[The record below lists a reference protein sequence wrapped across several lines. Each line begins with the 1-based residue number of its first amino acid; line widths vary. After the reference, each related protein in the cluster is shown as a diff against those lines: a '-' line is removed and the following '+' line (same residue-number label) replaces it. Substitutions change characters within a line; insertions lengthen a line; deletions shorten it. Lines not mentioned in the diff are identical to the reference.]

1 MYLTTIGGLIG
12 SVNTNKLYSLI
23 GEGSGRRW
31 IEEFSPMPT
40 KRYCVSALCTRT
52 TLIVVGGD
60 GHGRKDKALKA
71 GSGCLLRT
79 LHVQYHIYT
88 CKVVQG
94 FNLANSIYFIKLKPC
109 KRTHTFT
116 LPNFANTSRKP

>member
-1 MYLTTIGGLIG
+1 MNLTTIGGLIG

-60 GHGRKDKALKA
+60 GHGRKDKTLKA

-79 LHVQYHIYT
+79 LHVQYHIYSW
-88 CKVVQG
+88 KVVQG
-94 FNLANSIYFIKLKPC
+94 FNLANSILFHQTKTLQKN
-109 KRTHTFT
+109 THIQIAKFCQYQ
-116 LPNFANTSRKP
+116 